1 MYMMYVYTLYSSV
14 WCIDTVYKYRL
25 YTVHL
30 YSVDTFLM
38 LLPLLLPII
47 NLIIMTKIWGGGQ
60 VDIFC
65 LSSKKLGGGTCPP
78 VPYTPPAHAY
88 P

>member
-1 MYMMYVYTLYSSV
+1 MYVYTLYSSV

-47 NLIIMTKIWGGGQ
+47 NLIIMTKIWGGGKS
-60 VDIFC
+60 IYF
-65 LSSKKLGGGTCPP
+65 
-78 VPYTPPAHAY
+78 AY
-88 P
+88 LQKN